1 MPMSLSYYLQLP
13 YHLHHYELHVMSI
26 KMYYDTFDDKARF
39 NVQMPEMCANITGQW
54 ATVDVP
60 GQHEGNIQ

>member
-39 NVQMPEMCANITGQW
+39 NVQMPEMCANITGQ
-54 ATVDVP
+54 
-60 GQHEGNIQ
+60 